1 MPDATFFN
9 FSLVLVVLAAA
20 LDVLA
25 NMLLARSDGFRRRGP
40 GLLALML
47 VGLAFYCL
55 SLAVRQLDLS
65 VAYALWGALGL
76 LGTSLGGWLLLR
88 QRHGSTAVEL
98 GAHVV
103 APRPCGSRT
112 LFVIAGSIHFSK
124 RPYLCCQRTAFCLWR
139 CLPQGRGCRLAGKRR
154 GTSRHSLGICLQRRS
169 ILRNRRQTAVQDSG
183 MQDGNAV
190 LGLSGTMAAALSP
203 AQRTELARR
212 LAAERLL

>member
-1 MPDATFFN
+1 MLDATFFN

-88 QRHGSTAVEL
+88 QRL
-98 GAHVV
+98 
-103 APRPCGSRT
+103 APSAFAGMGLLVCGMV
-112 LFVIAGSIHFSK
+112 L
-124 RPYLCCQRTAFCLWR
+124 L
-139 CLPQGRGCRLAGKRR
+139 RL
-154 GTSRHSLGICLQRRS
+154 S
-169 ILRNRRQTAVQDSG
+169 
-183 MQDGNAV
+183 
-190 LGLSGTMAAALSP
+190 
-203 AQRTELARR
+203 
-212 LAAERLL
+212 